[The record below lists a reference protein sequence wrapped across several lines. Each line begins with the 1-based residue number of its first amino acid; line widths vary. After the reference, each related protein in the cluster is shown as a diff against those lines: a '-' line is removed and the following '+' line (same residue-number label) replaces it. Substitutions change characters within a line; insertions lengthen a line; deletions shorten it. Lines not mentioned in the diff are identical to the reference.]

1 MEVAE
6 LLIKSKANVNA
17 TDLWKFTPLMEAA
30 AKGKIEIVKLLL
42 ANGADKEKKNRD
54 GNRAIDL
61 VKEGDQDILDLLMG
75 EAAILDAAK
84 KGDLNRLMKLV
95 TSDNVNCRDSSGRH
109 SSPLHLAAG
118 YNNIECTQFLLE
130 KGADV
135 NSTDK
140 VCIPFNL

>member
-1 MEVAE
+1 
-6 LLIKSKANVNA
+6 
-17 TDLWKFTPLMEAA
+17 MEAA
-30 AKGKIEIVKLLL
+30 AKGKLEIFKLLL
-42 ANGADKEKKNRD
+42 MNGADKEKKNRD

-61 VKEGDQDILDLLMG
+61 VKDGDQDILDLLLG

-95 TSDNVNCRDSSGRH
+95 TSENVNCRDSSGRH

-140 VCIPFNL
+140 VYYSSTFEMLSIV